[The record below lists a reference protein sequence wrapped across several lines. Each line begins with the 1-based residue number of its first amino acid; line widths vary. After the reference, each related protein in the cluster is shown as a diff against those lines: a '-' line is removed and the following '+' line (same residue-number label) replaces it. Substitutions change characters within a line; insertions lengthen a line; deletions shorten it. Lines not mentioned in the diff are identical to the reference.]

1 MGCNMKAIISIAVN
15 RVAWSVSEVAAST
28 GLSRGF
34 VRGEIKRGHFRT
46 RRAGRRGLVLDKEL
60 HRYLNDDAPQ

>member
-1 MGCNMKAIISIAVN
+1 MKASISITAN

-34 VRGEIKRGHFRT
+34 VRGEIKRGRLRV
-46 RRAGRRGLVLDKEL
+46 RRAGRRVLVLDRDLCE
-60 HRYLNDDAPQ
+60 YLYAPQ

>member
-1 MGCNMKAIISIAVN
+1 MKASISITTN

-34 VRGEIKRGHFRT
+34 VRSEIKHGHLRA
-46 RRAGRRGLVLDKEL
+46 RRAGRRVLVLDKEL